1 MIDLAPHHLELVRRI
16 LGVHLPGIEVRAFGS
31 RVRGTARPFSD
42 LDLAVVGDGP
52 LPMDQLE
59 ALRDAFSASDL
70 PILVDVLDEHAV
82 SPAFRARIDACFE
95 VVQTARLGPP

>member
-1 MIDLAPHHLELVRRI
+1 
-16 LGVHLPGIEVRAFGS
+16 
-31 RVRGTARPFSD
+31 
-42 LDLAVVGDGP
+42 
-52 LPMDQLE
+52 MDQLE

-95 VVQTARLGPP
+95 VIQVAIPEK

>member
-1 MIDLAPHHLELVRRI
+1 MKNEAWEGPS
-16 LGVHLPGIEVRAFGS
+16 GS
-31 RVRGTARPFSD
+31 
-42 LDLAVVGDGP
+42 GP

-95 VVQTARLGPP
+95 VIQVAIPEK